1 MVQLLYFSKQKLR
14 DPSTYM
20 EYLTTDKS
28 YMHINVSLT
37 LQHAT
42 MHPYLPF
49 TTFYH
54 MPIFR
59 SYRRPII

>member
-1 MVQLLYFSKQKLR
+1 
-14 DPSTYM
+14 M
-20 EYLTTDKS
+20 EYLTTYKS

-59 SYRRPII
+59 SSRRPTL